1 MTLLQPVGVPS
12 DMCLCGHYSDDHQPE
27 CTVIDDGF
35 ECRCPCFVPDD
46 KEEGDDGYLFT
57 ADDREDGGLSLV

>member
-1 MTLLQPVGVPS
+1 MTLLQPVGIPS

-35 ECRCPCFVPDD
+35 ECRCPCFVPDE
-46 KEEGDDGYLFT
+46 KEEEDGYLFT